1 MPVPMVPAADGAA
14 EATPSSSEAFDRLLQ
29 SLPAWP
35 VTGEA
40 RVDIDG
46 WIRDEFRN
54 LVSAAESIDDVNR
67 LDLAAKKLF
76 RMQSE
81 ACVVNSL
88 AVWLMENPNH
98 NPCQVQSQADAA
110 AGSSTDHPAMPVAAT
125 NGAGS
130 STDGPDAA
138 VSAAAAGSADGPDAA
153 ASAAAAGSSADGPD
167 AAANAAAAGSADD
180 PDAAEGSA
188 AAAGSSADG
197 PDAAE
202 GNAAAAGSP
211 DGRGSIPRRI
221 RRKSREPRED
231 EDDSE

>member
-88 AVWLMENPNH
+88 AVWLMENPKH

-110 AGSSTDHPAMPVAAT
+110 AGSSTDQPAMPVAAT
-125 NGAGS
+125 SGA
-130 STDGPDAA
+130 TDGPDAA
-138 VSAAAAGSADGPDAA
+138 ASAAAAGSADGPDAA
-153 ASAAAAGSSADGPD
+153 ASAAAAGSSGNGPD
-167 AAANAAAAGSADD
+167 AAANAAAAGSADG

-188 AAAGSSADG
+188 AAAGSADG

-231 EDDSE
+231 EDDLE

>member
-88 AVWLMENPNH
+88 AVWLMENPKH

-110 AGSSTDHPAMPVAAT
+110 AGSSTDQPAMPVAAT
-125 NGAGS
+125 SGA
-130 STDGPDAA
+130 T
-138 VSAAAAGSADGPDAA
+138 DGPDAA
-153 ASAAAAGSSADGPD
+153 ASAAAAGSSGNGPD
-167 AAANAAAAGSADD
+167 AAANAAAAGSADG

-188 AAAGSSADG
+188 AAAGSADG

-211 DGRGSIPRRI
+211 HGRGSIPRRI

-231 EDDSE
+231 EDDLE